1 MVMIKH
7 KKLIAMLLVL
17 VMSAL
22 TLAGCGGGANTGA
35 NSDAAKSSDSGT
47 ITLKVGHVLAPDH
60 PYNVGLEKFA
70 ELVDQKT
77 QGKVKVDVFH
87 SSQLGNEREM
97 IEGLQMGTV
106 DMALVST
113 APLMG
118 FTKKFMVFDL
128 PYIFES
134 REHAYKVL
142 DGEIGQELLKS
153 LEEKGIVGLAYW
165 ENGFRHLTNSVRPV
179 VHPADAKGL
188 KIRTMENKVH
198 MESFRVI
205 GADPT
210 PMAYGELF
218 TALQQKTV
226 DGQENPLGQIETS
239 KFYEVQ
245 DYLSMTG
252 HFYAPAVLLIS
263 KQKWDS
269 LPADLQEQIKSA
281 AEEGKDYE
289 RGLIRQA
296 DIDLKEK
303 LKSRGMQVIDVD
315 VEEWREAMA
324 PVYKTFEA
332 EIGKDLIERVKNYK

>member
-1 MVMIKH
+1 MRKH
-7 KKLIAMLLVL
+7 KKLIAPLLVL
-17 VMSAL
+17 ALLAL
-22 TLAGCGGGANTGA
+22 TLTGCGGANTG
-35 NSDAAKSSDSGT
+35 SKTDAAKSSDSSS

-60 PYNVGLEKFA
+60 PYNLGLEKFA

-77 QGKVKVDVFH
+77 QGKVKVEVFH

-128 PYIFES
+128 PYIFET
-134 REHAYKVL
+134 REHAYKTL
-142 DGEIGQELLKS
+142 DSEFGQELLKS

-179 VHPADAKGL
+179 VHPSDVKGL

-198 MESFRVI
+198 MESFRVL

-210 PMAYGELF
+210 PMAFGELF

-226 DGQENPLGQIETS
+226 DGQENPLAQIETS

-245 DYLSMTG
+245 KYLSMTG
-252 HFYAPAVLLIS
+252 HFYAPAPLLIS
-263 KQKWDS
+263 KQKWDTI
-269 LPADLQEQIKSA
+269 PADLQDKIKSA
-281 AEEGKDYE
+281 AIEARDYE
-289 RGLIRQA
+289 RGLVQKA
-296 DIDLKEK
+296 DTELKEK

-315 VEEWREAMA
+315 INEWREAMS
-324 PVYKTFEA
+324 PVYQMFEA
-332 EIGKDLIERVKNYK
+332 EIGKDVIEKVKSFK